1 MHKRILTRVC
11 SHSSQPEAPKGR
23 GASGQP
29 ANRFLSVHRQL
40 DLEHV
45 ADDEE
50 FLAQL
55 GRPPTNYFA
64 DDSQSIVTEND
75 SPDISFRYSVNP
87 YRGCS
92 HGCSYCYARPTHEY
106 LGLSAGLDFE
116 TKVMVKHRAPE
127 LFADWLSRP
136 SWNPEPI
143 VFSGVT
149 DCYQPAERDFQLTR
163 GCLQVAAECRQ
174 PVCIV
179 TKNALVTRDLDLL
192 TDLAAYNCI
201 RVAISVTTLL
211 PKLART
217 MEPRTSSPAA
227 RLATLEK
234 LSSAGIS
241 TLVMVAPVIPGLNDS
256 EIPSLL
262 KSAREAGAQGAAFV
276 LLRLPWSVEEVFF
289 QWLDR
294 FVPDQAKKVR
304 SRVCSTRNGRTNDA
318 QFGSRMRGTG
328 PLAEQIADTFKVF
341 AKRYGLDKNPE
352 PLDCTQFHPPSR
364 PGGQLQMF

>member
-1 MHKRILTRVC
+1 MC
-11 SHSSQPEAPKGR
+11 SPSQQPAAPKGR
-23 GASGQP
+23 GASSQP

-50 FLAQL
+50 YLAAL
-55 GRPPTNYFA
+55 GKPPTVYYA
-64 DDSQSIVTEND
+64 DDSQSIVTKND
-75 SPDISFRYSVNP
+75 SPDVSFRYSVNP
-87 YRGCS
+87 YRGCA

-127 LFADWLSRP
+127 LFADWLTRP
-136 SWNPEPI
+136 SWQPETI

-149 DCYQPAERDFQLTR
+149 DCYQPVERELQLTR
-163 GCLQVAAECRQ
+163 RCLQVAAECRQ
-174 PVCIV
+174 PVSIV

-192 TDLAAYNCI
+192 SELSKHNCI
-201 RVAISVTTLL
+201 RVAVSITTLQ
-211 PKLART
+211 PELARQ

-234 LSSAGIS
+234 LSKSGIS
-241 TLVMVAPVIPGLNDS
+241 TLVMVAPVVPGLNDC
-256 EIPSLL
+256 EIPSILAA
-262 KSAREAGAQGAAFV
+262 ARDGGAQGAAFV

-294 FVPDQAKKVR
+294 FVPDQAEKVR
-304 SRVCSTRNGRTNDA
+304 TRICSTRDGKTNDA
-318 QFGSRMRGTG
+318 RFGSRMRGTG
-328 PLAEQIADTFKVF
+328 QLAEQIAETFKVF
-341 AKRYGLDKNPE
+341 ARRYGLDKNPE
-352 PLDCTQFHPPSR
+352 PLDCSHFRPPR
-364 PGGQLQMF
+364 RLGGQLQLF